1 MSKGKLF
8 VISGPSGSGKSTLL
22 AEVLEKLENNF
33 FSVSAT
39 TRPPRPGETDGVSYY
54 FKSPAEFK
62 KMIENGEFLEYAE
75 YAGNY
80 YGTPAAPIIKQLE
93 NGKDIFLDIEV
104 QGALQ
109 VRSKMPEAVLIFAVP
124 PSFSVLEKRLRN
136 RSTESERIIMM
147 RLEAARIEYKKAS
160 EYDYVV
166 ITDKPGDAANE
177 IISIVKAE
185 KCRFAERKYLLDE
198 AFDRA

>member
-8 VISGPSGSGKSTLL
+8 IISGPSGSGKSTLL
-22 AEVLEKLENNF
+22 AEVLEKLENNY

-39 TRPPRPGETDGVSYY
+39 TRPPRPGETEGASYF
-54 FKSPAEFK
+54 FKSRPEFMQ
-62 KMIENGEFLEYAE
+62 MIENGEFLEYAE
-75 YAGNY
+75 YAGNF

-93 NGKDIFLDIEV
+93 DGKDIFLDIEV

-109 VRSKMPEAVLIFAVP
+109 VRSKIPEAVLIFAVP

-136 RSTESERIIMM
+136 RCTESETIIKM
-147 RLEAARIEYKKAS
+147 RLETARTEYKMAS

-166 ITDKPGDAANE
+166 VTDKPGDAANE
-177 IISIVKAE
+177 IISIVTAE
-185 KCRFAERKYLLDE
+185 KCRFTERKHLIEEALD
-198 AFDRA
+198 